1 MLALLQQSTA
11 VLSNQMTRPMAMHS
25 CVCTQL
31 KLNLSLLLSQAAVA
45 EDEIHEWCAG
55 DFSQGLLPS
64 TGAPGIVV
72 PMVRICTS
80 SSLWA
85 SFVSCLCTTC
95 TPSNVICRC
104 VSPRNLRISCVGMF
118 HHLMLEA
125 PSMVHSAAQRSTAQH
140 TVTTLTS
147 QDHQAC

>member
-1 MLALLQQSTA
+1 
-11 VLSNQMTRPMAMHS
+11 MAMHS

-80 SSLWA
+80 KQSLGQLCVMPLYNLHTLRCNMQMRVTLKPSDLLCWHVP
-85 SFVSCLCTTC
+85 SFNAGSTLY
-95 TPSNVICRC
+95 
-104 VSPRNLRISCVGMF
+104 G
-118 HHLMLEA
+118 
-125 PSMVHSAAQRSTAQH
+125 AQHSTAQH
-140 TVTTLTS
+140 STHS
-147 QDHQAC
+147 QH